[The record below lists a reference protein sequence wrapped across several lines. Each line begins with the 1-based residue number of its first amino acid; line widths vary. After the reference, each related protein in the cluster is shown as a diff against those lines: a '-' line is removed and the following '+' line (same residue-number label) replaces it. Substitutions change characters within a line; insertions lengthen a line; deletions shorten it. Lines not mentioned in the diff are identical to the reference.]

1 MRENIGYNPDFNN
14 NNHYYNNE
22 MKSFSSSASS
32 LKRIRI
38 AQASIQIVLLTISHI
53 FIFYN

>member
-32 LKRIRI
+32 LKRIRL